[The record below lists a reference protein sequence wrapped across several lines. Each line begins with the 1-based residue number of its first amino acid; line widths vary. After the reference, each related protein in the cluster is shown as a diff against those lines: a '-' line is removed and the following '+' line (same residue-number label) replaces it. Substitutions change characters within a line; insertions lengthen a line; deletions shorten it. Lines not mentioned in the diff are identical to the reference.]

1 MYFKPTH
8 THEPLWELRAWYH
21 SLWPMQRVM
30 FWVFVVMPCVV
41 CLGVIVL
48 KEPRMPVNSQ
58 KTQQIAELRSD
69 RYEDAP
75 DPSME
80 PQAAGAITPPARYNQ
95 YLNSTKKHANRHRKL
110 KKNENKYVHKKDTK
124 HVKQSGPTH

>member
-1 MYFKPTH
+1 
-8 THEPLWELRAWYH
+8 
-21 SLWPMQRVM
+21 MQRVM
-30 FWVFVVMPCVV
+30 FWVFVVWPCVV

-75 DPSME
+75 DPTTES
-80 PQAAGAITPPARYNQ
+80 QAVTPITPPARYNT
-95 YLNSTKKHANRHRKL
+95 YLNSTKKLANRHRKL
-110 KKNENKYVHKKDTK
+110 RNKLNKYTNNKDTK
-124 HVKQSGPTH
+124 HVKQPGPTH